1 MENEKEIDFDPADWI
16 EATEAAEILK
26 RSRSA
31 ITRYVQKGLL
41 ASISK
46 YNRLFVSRDQV
57 ENFRHPPRG
66 NPKLLE

>member
-1 MENEKEIDFDPADWI
+1 MENKDEIEFDSAEWI
-16 EATEAAEILK
+16 EATEAAKILQ

-41 ASISK
+41 ASIRK
-46 YNRLFVSRDQV
+46 YGLLFVSRKQV
-57 ENFRHPPRG
+57 DTFKHPPRG